1 MSMPSVLIGF
11 VSVQHSELKSANVP
25 IEMRPMMRSEP
36 PTSRTAMES
45 DCEKPSIYGENL
57 NHSSDALRFALR

>member
-25 IEMRPMMRSEP
+25 IEMRPMMRNSE
-36 PTSRTAMES
+36 TST
-45 DCEKPSIYGENL
+45 EKTP
-57 NHSSDALRFALR
+57 R